1 MDPRKPNLDL
11 IKSEIIVVVISPKS
25 LFLLSNNVTKRAMM
39 DINKFTFYSPLNNFG
54 REMLEVTYI
63 SLHFLITFA

>member
-1 MDPRKPNLDL
+1 
-11 IKSEIIVVVISPKS
+11 
-25 LFLLSNNVTKRAMM
+25 M

-63 SLHFLITFA
+63 SLHFLITFALKLGGKNKDTRNEEPHGSRRNVY